1 MPSAPSLRHALLD
14 DTAAALGKDYL
25 QQLVN
30 SLARHSGAQLVFIS
44 QQLTLPVR
52 HVEVITANTSAHPG
66 RYALAGTPCEQVIR
80 QQQAVVHHSGVNRHF
95 TAEQDTAWQSFAGWP
110 LLDKHGHCM
119 GHLAL
124 FDERANVLPDTLL
137 QDIAPFAT
145 RAAAELQ
152 RLEHERISSSRASWD
167 ALHSHFLRQYI
178 QGKPLPTLLGDV
190 VLHIEQ
196 ALPGWLC
203 SILRVDD
210 AQCLR
215 PLVGPSLPP
224 AYSALIDGLAIGPMV
239 GSCGAAAWHRKRLV
253 AEDLQQHPNWAPYR
267 ELARQFALGSCW
279 SEPIIDSKG
288 KVHGT
293 FAVYHHAPS
302 APTLEAIT
310 VIEDTARLLAVLMEN
325 DANRQALDSRTQWY
339 QAILQNAADA
349 LSIIDMEGRLLEAS
363 DSLCKLLGYSQ
374 AELRQLRLWDLVA
387 HRNEAEL
394 REQLQHTSE
403 QGETFDS
410 YNRTKDGDIIEVEVC
425 VRRLTLDGLPVIWGS
440 ARDISLR
447 KQQERQLREQATIDS
462 LTGLYN
468 RPTLLGQLDT
478 LLANPGHTRL
488 GLLMLDLDYFKQVN
502 DSYGHAC
509 GDATLTHIA
518 SQLRQ
523 LLGPHDSAGRLG
535 GEEFCILLPDTTPQ
549 AAKRYSE
556 HVLDTIA
563 QQPLQFGGHSIALTA
578 SIGLTLL
585 EPGDDSRSLLARAD
599 MALYQA
605 KHQGRNRMVMLPP

>member
-1 MPSAPSLRHALLD
+1 MPTAPSLRHALLD
-14 DTAAALGKDYL
+14 DTAAALGRDYL

-44 QQLTLPVR
+44 QQLPLPVR
-52 HVEVITANTSAHPG
+52 HVAVMVASSHRHPG
-66 RYALAGTPCEQVIR
+66 RYALAGTPCEQVISR
-80 QQQAVVHHSGVNRHF
+80 QQAIVHSSGVNRHF
-95 TAEQDTAWQSFAGWP
+95 AAEQDTAWQSFAGWP

-124 FDERANVLPDTLL
+124 FDERANLLPDTLL
-137 QDIAPFAT
+137 QDIAPFVT

-178 QGKPLPTLLGDV
+178 QGQPLPTLLGDV
-190 VLHIEQ
+190 VGHIEQ

-203 SILRVDD
+203 SILQVDD
-210 AQCLR
+210 TQCLR
-215 PLVGPSLPP
+215 PLVGPSLPQ
-224 AYSALIDGLAIGPMV
+224 AYTALIDGLAIGPMV

-267 ELARQFALGSCW
+267 EQARQFALGSCW

-349 LSIIDMEGRLLEAS
+349 LSIIDMEGCLLEAS

-387 HRNEAEL
+387 HRSEAEL
-394 REQLQHTSE
+394 REQLQYTSE

-425 VRRLTLDGLPVIWGS
+425 VRRLMLDGQPVIWGS

-468 RPTLLGQLDT
+468 RPTLLGQLDA
-478 LLANPGHTRL
+478 LLASPSRPGL
-488 GLLMLDLDYFKQVN
+488 ALLMLDLDHFKQVN

-509 GDATLTHIA
+509 GDATLAHIA

-523 LLGPHDSAGRLG
+523 LLGPQDCAGRLG
-535 GEEFCILLPDTTPQ
+535 GEEFCILLPGTTPQ
-549 AAKRYSE
+549 AAQRYSQRL
-556 HVLDTIA
+556 LDTIA
-563 QQPLQFGGHSIALTA
+563 QQPLQFTGQTIALTA
-578 SIGLTLL
+578 SIGLALL

>member
-1 MPSAPSLRHALLD
+1 MPTPPSIRHALLE

-30 SLARHSGAQLVFIS
+30 SLAQHSGAQLVFIS
-44 QQLTLPVR
+44 RPLPLPLR
-52 HVEVITANTSAHPG
+52 HVEVMVANRSQHPG
-66 RYALAGTPCEQVIR
+66 RYPLAGTPCEQVIH
-80 QQQAVVHHSGVNRHF
+80 QQQATMCHRGVNQDF
-95 TAEQDTAWQSFAGWP
+95 SAEQDTAWQSYAGWP
-110 LLDKHGHCM
+110 LVDKHGHCL

-124 FDERANVLPDTLL
+124 FDERAHALPDTLL
-137 QDIAPFAT
+137 HDIAPFVR

-152 RLEHERISSSRASWD
+152 RLEHERTSSARASWD
-167 ALHSHFLRQYI
+167 AMHSHFLRQYI
-178 QGKPLPTLLGDV
+178 QGQPLPALLGDV
-190 VLHIEQ
+190 VGHIEQ

-203 SILRVDD
+203 SILRVD
-210 AQCLR
+210 ATQRLR

-224 AYSALIDGLAIGPMV
+224 AYTALIDGLAIGPMV

-267 ELARQFALGSCW
+267 EVARQFALGSCW

-349 LSIIDMEGRLLEAS
+349 LSIIDMDGRVLEAS

-374 AELRQLRLWDLVA
+374 AEIRQLHLWDMVP
-387 HRNEAEL
+387 HRSEAEL
-394 REQLQHTSE
+394 RQQLAHTSDTPL
-403 QGETFDS
+403 TFDS
-410 YNRTKDGDIIEVEVC
+410 LNRSKDGQTIEVEVS
-425 VRRLTLDGLPVIWGS
+425 VRRLMLDGQPVIWGS

-447 KQQERQLREQATIDS
+447 KQQERLLREQATIDS

-468 RPTLLGQLDT
+468 RPTLLAQLDT
-478 LLANPGHTRL
+478 LLASPAHTTL
-488 GLLMLDLDYFKQVN
+488 ALLMLDLDHFKQVN
-502 DSYGHAC
+502 DHYGHAC
-509 GDATLTHIA
+509 GDATLAHIA
-518 SQLRQ
+518 SQMRQ
-523 LLGPHDSAGRLG
+523 QLGPHDYAGRLG
-535 GEEFCILLPDTTPQ
+535 GEEFCVLLPGTTAQ
-549 AAKRYSE
+549 AAARYGQQ
-556 HVLDTIA
+556 LLATIA
-563 QQPLQFGGHSIALTA
+563 QQPLHFAGHTIHLTA
-578 SIGLTLL
+578 SLGLSLYQ
-585 EPGDDSRSLLARAD
+585 PGDDSRSLLARAD

-605 KHQGRNRMVMLPP
+605 KHQGRNRMVMPPP

>member
-1 MPSAPSLRHALLD
+1 MPTALSLRHALLD
-14 DTAAALGKDYL
+14 DTAAALGKDFL

-30 SLARHSGAQLVFIS
+30 SLARHCGAQLVFIS

-52 HVEVITANTSAHPG
+52 HVEVITASGHAHPG
-66 RYALAGTPCEQVIR
+66 RYALAGTPCEQVIL
-80 QQQAVVHHSGVNRHF
+80 QQQAIVHHAGVNRHF
-95 TAEQDTAWQSFAGWP
+95 SAEHDTAWQSFAGWP

-203 SILRVDD
+203 SILQVDD

-215 PLVGPSLPP
+215 PLVGPSLPE
-224 AYSALIDGLAIGPMV
+224 AYTALIDGLAIGPMV
-239 GSCGAAAWHRKRLV
+239 GSCGAAAWHRKRLI

-293 FAVYHHAPS
+293 FAVYHHAPC

-425 VRRLTLDGLPVIWGS
+425 VRRLILDGQPVIWGS

-468 RPTLLGQLDT
+468 RPTLLSQLDT
-478 LLANPGHTRL
+478 LLATPFRPGL
-488 GLLMLDLDYFKQVN
+488 ALLMLDLDHFKQVN

-523 LLGPHDSAGRLG
+523 QLGPHDSAGRLG
-535 GEEFCILLPDTTPQ
+535 GEEFCILLPGTTPQ
-549 AAKRYSE
+549 AAQHYSQ
-556 HVLDTIA
+556 HLLDTIA

>member
-1 MPSAPSLRHALLD
+1 MPTAPSLRHALLD
-14 DTAAALGKDYL
+14 DTAASLGKDYL

-52 HVEVITANTSAHPG
+52 HVEVIAANTSAHPG

-95 TAEQDTAWQSFAGWP
+95 SAEQDTAWQSFAGWP

-137 QDIAPFAT
+137 QDIAPFVT

-203 SILRVDD
+203 SILQVDD

-215 PLVGPSLPP
+215 PLVGPSLPQ
-224 AYSALIDGLAIGPMV
+224 AYTALIDGLAIGPMV

-387 HRNEAEL
+387 HRDEAEL

-410 YNRTKDGDIIEVEVC
+410 YNRTKNGDIIEVEVC
-425 VRRLTLDGLPVIWGS
+425 VRRLILDGQPVIWGS

-468 RPTLLGQLDT
+468 RPTLLGQLDA
-478 LLANPGHTRL
+478 LLGSPSRPGL
-488 GLLMLDLDYFKQVN
+488 ALLMLDLDHFKQVN

-523 LLGPHDSAGRLG
+523 QLGPHDCAGRLG
-535 GEEFCILLPDTTPQ
+535 GEEFCILLPGTTVQ
-549 AAKRYSE
+549 AAQRYSQ
-556 HVLDTIA
+556 HLLDTIA

>member
-1 MPSAPSLRHALLD
+1 MPTAPSLRHALLD

-44 QQLTLPVR
+44 QQLTLPIR
-52 HVEVITANTSAHPG
+52 HVEVIIANTSAHPG

-95 TAEQDTAWQSFAGWP
+95 AAEQDTAWQSFAGWP

-124 FDERANVLPDTLL
+124 FDEQANVLPDTLL

-152 RLEHERISSSRASWD
+152 RLEHERISNSRASWD

-203 SILRVDD
+203 SILQVDD

-215 PLVGPSLPP
+215 PLVGPSLPQ
-224 AYSALIDGLAIGPMV
+224 AYTALIDGLAIGPMV

-267 ELARQFALGSCW
+267 EVARQFALGSCW

-387 HRNEAEL
+387 HRDEAEL

-410 YNRTKDGDIIEVEVC
+410 YNRTKNGDIIEVEVC
-425 VRRLTLDGLPVIWGS
+425 VRRLILDGQPVIWGS

-462 LTGLYN
+462 LTGLHN
-468 RPTLLGQLDT
+468 RPTLLGQLDA
-478 LLANPGHTRL
+478 LLASPSRPGL
-488 GLLMLDLDYFKQVN
+488 ALLMLDLDHFKQVN

-523 LLGPHDSAGRLG
+523 QLGPHDCAGRLG
-535 GEEFCILLPDTTPQ
+535 GEEFCILLPGTTAQ
-549 AAKRYSE
+549 AAQRYSQ
-556 HVLDTIA
+556 HLLDTIA